1 MNDYQIVV
9 DSTAD
14 LSEDLVRELDVKVIP
29 FPFTINGISYK
40 HYPDQREMAVADFYQ
55 KMDAGALPVTSQVNP
70 SAYEDYFGELL
81 SQGKD
86 LVYICFASAMS
97 GSFENALVA
106 SRTLRASFPG
116 RKIHVVD
123 SYCASV
129 GEAALIYAACQM
141 RDQGAS
147 ADELLS
153 YIIEERTQIQ
163 HYFMVEDLFHMKRGG
178 RLRTQE
184 KSLGSA
190 LKIKTILSVNEIGKV
205 CIKAKVR
212 GTKNAMQDLI
222 SRVTSDVDDSDEIIY
237 FIGHANCRERAE
249 QIRDELV
256 TKKFCKKIYICDV
269 GPVVGSHVGSGM
281 NAIAYKKY
289 YKG

>member
-1 MNDYQIVV
+1 
-9 DSTAD
+9 
-14 LSEDLVRELDVKVIP
+14 
-29 FPFTINGISYK
+29 
-40 HYPDQREMAVADFYQ
+40 
-55 KMDAGALPVTSQVNP
+55 
-70 SAYEDYFGELL
+70 
-81 SQGKD
+81 
-86 LVYICFASAMS
+86 
-97 GSFENALVA
+97 
-106 SRTLRASFPG
+106 
-116 RKIHVVD
+116 
-123 SYCASV
+123 
-129 GEAALIYAACQM
+129 
-141 RDQGAS
+141 
-147 ADELLS
+147 
-153 YIIEERTQIQ
+153 
-163 HYFMVEDLFHMKRGG
+163 MKRGG

-249 QIRDELV
+249 RIRDELV